1 MPALTHLLT
10 QSDPAALALL
20 PKWMDASYWINTFVS
35 WLGPWALVGVCA
47 VVFAETG
54 LMVGFFLPGDSLLFT
69 LGVFIELGHVPVA
82 PWLACLSIALSAVAG
97 NQTGY
102 WIGRL
107 LGPKVFNKPDSRLF
121 KREYVDRTRA
131 FFAKYG
137 GRTIIIAQY
146 VPIVRTFTPVVAG
159 VARMNY
165 RHFVS
170 FNIVA
175 AFSWGIILPL
185 AGMALGQFPWVGDNI
200 DLIIILIVLAS
211 VTPMIVEYLKHRAAR
226 GRGEPAPAAPAA
238 PPAGV
243 AQEPPTARPAAAPAT
258 PDESTLAGQ

>member
-1 MPALTHLLT
+1 MPDWL
-10 QSDPAALALL
+10 DPAHL
-20 PKWMDASYWINTFVS
+20 IETFVA

-69 LGVFIELGHVPVA
+69 LGVFIGAGTVAVA
-82 PWLACLSIALSAVAG
+82 PWAACLTIALSAVAG

-102 WIGRL
+102 WIGRG

-121 KREYVDRTRA
+121 KQEHVDKTRA
-131 FFAKYG
+131 FFDKYG
-137 GRTIIIAQY
+137 GRTIVIAQY

-159 VARMNY
+159 VSKMNY
-165 RHFVS
+165 AHFVS
-170 FNIVA
+170 FNIIA

-185 AGMALGQFPWVGDNI
+185 AGIWLGRFEWVGENI

-211 VTPMIVEYLKHRAAR
+211 VTPMVVEYLRHRAR
-226 GRGEPAPAAPAA
+226 KNP
-238 PPAGV
+238 
-243 AQEPPTARPAAAPAT
+243 
-258 PDESTLAGQ
+258 